1 MKKLLFFS
9 ILIMPIITTWCD
21 IDHNFMDVDNPNAK
35 EDLKYY
41 IWSWNIP
48 DINIDELIPE
58 SLSWTRNDAKW
69 QVNKIY
75 GENLRWYVDIAKDWL
90 SGAVQE
96 LKWYY
101 NSWVDELN
109 SIIIDKVS
117 ESISEE
123 LNKFKIK

>member
-9 ILIMPIITTWCD
+9 ILIMSIITTWCD

-101 NSWVDELN
+101 NSWR
-109 SIIIDKVS
+109 I
-117 ESISEE
+117 
-123 LNKFKIK
+123 KFNHNR